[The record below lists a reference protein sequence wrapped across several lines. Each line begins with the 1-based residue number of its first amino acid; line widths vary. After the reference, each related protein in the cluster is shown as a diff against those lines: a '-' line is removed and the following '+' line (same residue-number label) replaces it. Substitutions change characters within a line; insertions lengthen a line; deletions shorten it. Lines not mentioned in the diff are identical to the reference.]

1 MLGDRREDGR
11 VLARKLRRST
21 GEGTRGDMT
30 METREIPRES
40 WIEYLDGFSRRHE
53 GWLVDV
59 EVLGAVGA
67 QTEARERPLEGISS
81 EHGGR
86 RIAITL
92 GPSDRPAEHVIQS
105 PSHLR
110 VQEEEGADLSLQI
123 ESSAGETTLLSF
135 RSSLPSEM
143 VDGATG
149 EGISESTN
157 GGKTRAAGAAA
168 DKGGKK
174 MKRVD
179 LSLPEFGFVVATRA
193 ALGAG
198 VGLLAT
204 RHLGR
209 RTRQRL
215 GLGLLAFGALTTIPA
230 AFLLFGRKNVT
241 TRSRPRAA

>member
-1 MLGDRREDGR
+1 
-11 VLARKLRRST
+11 
-21 GEGTRGDMT
+21 

-40 WIEYLDGFSRRHE
+40 WIEFLNGFSRRHE

-59 EVLGAVGA
+59 EVLGGLGA
-67 QTEARERPLEGISS
+67 QTEAHERPLEGISS
-81 EHGGR
+81 EHDGR

-92 GPSDRPAEHVIQS
+92 GPSERPAEHVIQS

-123 ESSAGETTLLSF
+123 ESSGGETTLLSF
-135 RSSLPSEM
+135 RSALPPEM
-143 VDGATG
+143 VDGELPG
-149 EGISESTN
+149 EKAYETPRGDDSRRPAPRKE
-157 GGKTRAAGAAA
+157 
-168 DKGGKK
+168 KGGT

-204 RHLGR
+204 RHLCGK
-209 RTRQRL
+209 TRQRI

-230 AFLLFGRKNVT
+230 AFLLFGRHLPKGRN
-241 TRSRPRAA
+241 RIAAA

>member
-1 MLGDRREDGR
+1 
-11 VLARKLRRST
+11 
-21 GEGTRGDMT
+21 

-92 GPSDRPAEHVIQS
+92 GPSERPAEHVIQS

-110 VQEEEGADLSLQI
+110 VQEDGGADLSLQI

-143 VDGATG
+143 VDGMPG
-149 EGISESTN
+149 EGNRESTS
-157 GGKTRAAGAAA
+157 GGKTKTAGSDAAEQ
-168 DKGGKK
+168 GGKK

-198 VGLLAT
+198 VGLLLT
-204 RHLGR
+204 RHLCR
-209 RTRQRL
+209 RARQRL
-215 GLGLLAFGALTTIPA
+215 GIGLLSFGALTTIPA
-230 AFLLFGRKNVT
+230 AFLLFGRKNVAS
-241 TRSRPRAA
+241 RSRPRAA

>member
-1 MLGDRREDGR
+1 
-11 VLARKLRRST
+11 
-21 GEGTRGDMT
+21 

-40 WIEYLDGFSRRHE
+40 WIEYLNGFSRRHE

-67 QTEARERPLEGISS
+67 QTEARERPLEGVSS

-123 ESSAGETTLLSF
+123 ESSGGETTLLSF
-135 RSSLPSEM
+135 RSSLPPER
-143 VDGATG
+143 VHG
-149 EGISESTN
+149 EPGESTPASTP
-157 GGKTRAAGAAA
+157 GGKTNAAGAAA
-168 DKGGKK
+168 GHQGGKK

-198 VGLLAT
+198 VGLLVT
-204 RHLGR
+204 RHLCR

-215 GLGLLAFGALTTIPA
+215 GLGLLSFGALTTIPA
-230 AFLLFGRKNVT
+230 AFLLFGRKNLAN
-241 TRSRPRAA
+241 RSRPRAA

>member
-1 MLGDRREDGR
+1 
-11 VLARKLRRST
+11 
-21 GEGTRGDMT
+21 

-92 GPSDRPAEHVIQS
+92 GPSERPAEHVIQS

-110 VQEEEGADLSLQI
+110 VQEDGGADLSLQI

-143 VDGATG
+143 VDGVPG
-149 EGISESTN
+149 EGNRESTSGGKSKMADQ
-157 GGKTRAAGAAA
+157 GGKT
-168 DKGGKK
+168 
-174 MKRVD
+174 MKRVN

-198 VGLLAT
+198 VGLLLT
-204 RHLGR
+204 RHLCRG
-209 RTRQRL
+209 TRQRL

-230 AFLLFGRKNVT
+230 AFLLFGRKNVAS
-241 TRSRPRAA
+241 RSRPRAA